1 MAYVSVNVDVDVD
14 LDEFDLDELLDEVS
28 DRYESKRNKKEIE
41 DWANDL
47 FEIEKPK
54 NLCLIDQIKIDF
66 LIKNLDRISIN
77 DLEKILA

>member
-1 MAYVSVNVDVDVD
+1 MAYVSVNVAVDVD

>member
-1 MAYVSVNVDVDVD
+1 MAYVSVNLAVDVD

-77 DLEKILA
+77 DIEKILA

>member
-1 MAYVSVNVDVDVD
+1 MAYVSVNVD

-28 DRYESKRNKKEIE
+28 ERYESKKNKEEIKE
-41 DWANDL
+41 WANDL

>member
-1 MAYVSVNVDVDVD
+1 MAYVSVDVD

>member
-28 DRYESKRNKKEIE
+28 DRYESKKNKEEIE

>member
-28 DRYESKRNKKEIE
+28 DRYESKRNKEEIE
-41 DWANDL
+41 EWANEL

>member
-1 MAYVSVNVDVDVD
+1 MAYVSVNVDVD

-28 DRYESKRNKKEIE
+28 DRYESKKNKEEIE

>member
-14 LDEFDLDELLDEVS
+14 LEEIYLDELLDEVS

>member
-1 MAYVSVNVDVDVD
+1 MAYRSINVDVDVD

-28 DRYESKRNKKEIE
+28 DRYESKRNKEEIE
-41 DWANDL
+41 EWANEL
-47 FEIEKPK
+47 VGIEKPE

>member
-28 DRYESKRNKKEIE
+28 DRYESKRNKEEIE
-41 DWANDL
+41 DWANEL